1 MRNRTQRSWAPLCG
15 RALTNLH
22 DSSQIMKK
30 LRDQTALERRMVLI
44 SRQRLVGLVCWSLPR
59 VGLMSPETVLA
70 THEETSVNDRYPAAT
85 VDTPLVESLA
95 ERMDLSIG
103 EASTVMGSV
112 LTELMRRA
120 LRGGIMQMGE
130 QLQDFVGE
138 KVVFSMIER
147 TP

>member
-1 MRNRTQRSWAPLCG
+1 M
-15 RALTNLH
+15 
-22 DSSQIMKK
+22 
-30 LRDQTALERRMVLI
+30 
-44 SRQRLVGLVCWSLPR
+44 
-59 VGLMSPETVLA
+59 
-70 THEETSVNDRYPAAT
+70 NDRYPAAT

-138 KVVFSMIER
+138 KVDATIAER
-147 TP
+147 TPAVEQAAMEAADKTARTAATEIAREEVQVVAQKAD